1 MNTVS
6 KKSMFFAVMAGLV
19 SLTACVGGGGG
30 GSGSTPLAPRP
41 TITASEITGGMPQ
54 QGYLAEDYSNT
65 GDNGGLE
72 ASLKNDGL
80 TAQLG
85 ENGNG
90 PTLIIK
96 EGNSIDVFAEYG
108 PADRRLLRAFHFADL
123 PLYGEKYPELVI
135 GTGEI
140 TDETANFLEED
151 RRGTRYDHADWGPMN
166 EDPAKPIVYFTGTAL
181 GSTEFMA
188 LNSGPVKVNSFGQP
202 EGLEYAAFG
211 AWGVKS
217 GWVGTFE
224 WNGQSKTYTGN
235 DPYTDITFI
244 PVSGGNSAHNAVPAA
259 NANFTGKAIAMATQY
274 RGSTLE
280 KPVQYFFAGKEAGIA
295 TLTIDAGGKSG
306 NLAMSFPN
314 FYNIGFKFNVDN
326 NEFRYDKNQ
335 MPTVTDNGN
344 TYDIQFPQNITGASL
359 SGNFYGPSGSA
370 SEASGRFEIGAK
382 NDITGDQFMFDGSFG
397 VKQ

>member
-6 KKSMFFAVMAGLV
+6 KKSMLFAVTVGLV
-19 SLTACVGGGGG
+19 SLTACVGGGGSR

-72 ASLKNDGL
+72 ATLKNDGL
-80 TAQLG
+80 TADVDGQKL
-85 ENGNG
+85 
-90 PTLIIK
+90 TIRH
-96 EGNSIDVFAEYG
+96 GNSIDIIADYGGPNERVLREFQFAE
-108 PADRRLLRAFHFADL
+108 L
-123 PLYGEKYPELVI
+123 PQHGENGPELVI
-135 GTGEI
+135 GIGDM

-166 EDPAKPIVYFTGTAL
+166 EDPAKPVVYFTGTAL
-181 GSTEFMA
+181 GATEFMA
-188 LNSGPVKVNSFGQP
+188 LNSGLVD
-202 EGLEYAAFG
+202 LMYASFG

-224 WNGQSKTYTGN
+224 WNGQSKTYTEG

-244 PVSGGNSAHNAVPAA
+244 PVSGGNSAHNAVPAE

-274 RGSTLE
+274 RGTTLE
-280 KPVQYFFAGKEAGIA
+280 KPVQEFFQGDA
-295 TLTIDAGGKSG
+295 TLTIDTGGKSG
-306 NLAMSFPN
+306 NLAMNFPD
-314 FYNIGFKFNVDN
+314 FYNIGFKFNVYN
-326 NEFRYDKNQ
+326 SEFHGDGQ

-344 TYDIQFPQNITGASL
+344 TSGIQFPQNITGASL

-382 NDITGDQFMFDGSFG
+382 NDITGDGFMFDGSFG

>member
-6 KKSMFFAVMAGLV
+6 KKSMLFAVTAGLV

-72 ASLKNDGL
+72 ATLKNDGL

-108 PADRRLLRAFHFADL
+108 PGDRRLLREFHFAEL
-123 PLYGEKYPELVI
+123 PQHGKNGPELVI
-135 GTGEI
+135 GIGEM
-140 TDETANFLEED
+140 TDETADLLEED
-151 RRGTRYDHADWGPMN
+151 RRGTRYDHADWGHMH

-181 GSTEFMA
+181 GATEFMA
-188 LNSGPVKVNSFGQP
+188 LNSGLVN
-202 EGLEYAAFG
+202 LTYASFG
-211 AWGVKS
+211 AWGYKS

-224 WNGQSKTYTGN
+224 WNGLSKTYTKD
-235 DPYTDITFI
+235 DPYVDTMFI

-259 NANFTGKAIAMATQY
+259 NANFTGKAIAMAQQY
-274 RGSTLE
+274 RGTTLE
-280 KPVQYFFAGKEAGIA
+280 KPIEYFFIGENAGIA

-314 FYNIGFKFNVDN
+314 FYNIGFKFNVYN
-326 NEFRYDKNQ
+326 SEFHNDRQ
-335 MPTVTDNGN
+335 LPTVTDNGN

-370 SEASGRFEIGAK
+370 SEASGHFEIGAK
-382 NDITGDQFMFDGSFG
+382 NDITEDEFNFNGSFG

>member
-6 KKSMFFAVMAGLV
+6 KKSMLFAVTVGLV

-72 ASLKNDGL
+72 ATLKNDGL

-108 PADRRLLRAFHFADL
+108 PGDRRLLREFHFAEL
-123 PLYGEKYPELVI
+123 PQYGKNGPELVI
-135 GTGEI
+135 GIGEM
-140 TDETANFLEED
+140 TDETADFLEED
-151 RRGTRYDHADWGPMN
+151 RRGTRYNHADWGPMN
-166 EDPAKPIVYFTGTAL
+166 EDPAKPTVYFTGTAL
-181 GSTEFMA
+181 GATEFMA
-188 LNSGPVKVNSFGQP
+188 LNSGPVKVNSSGQP
-202 EGLEYAAFG
+202 EGLAYASFG

-224 WNGQSKTYTGN
+224 WNGQSKTYTKN

-244 PVSGGNSAHNAVPAA
+244 PVSGGNSAYNAVPAA
-259 NANFTGKAIAMATQY
+259 NASFTGKAIAMATQY
-274 RGSTLE
+274 RGTTLE
-280 KPVQYFFAGKEAGIA
+280 KPVQDFFHGDA
-295 TLTIDAGGKSG
+295 TLTIDSGGRSG

-314 FYNIGFKFNVDN
+314 FYNIGFKFNVYN
-326 NEFRYDKNQ
+326 SEFHNDRQ
-335 MPTVTDNGN
+335 LPTVTDNGN

-382 NDITGDQFMFDGSFG
+382 NDITGDGFSFDGSFG